1 MKKHSW
7 INNLFYCLHDVSLYK
22 KKSIF
27 ALILGILM
35 SLVEAVLGTLMSY
48 FVVLALT
55 NNEEPG
61 RYLALI
67 GILCGA
73 TFACSALKIWG
84 LNTYAWDSTF
94 TRCTISWFRL
104 SRKTINTDYLN
115 VEPRE
120 ARKMFEKGWRA
131 LDSNWVGIEGTLKQ
145 VPGLFIGLIGMLTYS
160 IVAAIYVPWILLVM
174 VGMIASTFLF
184 SLWGY
189 HYMQKTRDEDE
200 RLFNETYVLKND
212 TTTLENS
219 KDIRGYRL
227 DKWFD
232 VIYAGLSKKIFNLEG
247 KIQMHF
253 FAGKV
258 SDCLFLFVRDAV
270 AYSLLLPQVI
280 SGSISLATFTFLL
293 GIIAGFSTWV
303 NTFVEAWN
311 KARFESVRVDD
322 YRTALAVPDTFNHG
336 QGIDIKSLQ
345 KPFEITFDHVAFHY
359 PGDEKEILHDIS
371 LTIHPGEKI
380 ALVGNNG
387 AGKTTLIKLLC
398 GLYKPTSGRILL
410 NGIDIQQFN
419 IDDYMSLIGA
429 LFQDVRPLAFTLKTN
444 ISCVPDDKVDQA
456 RLKDAIE
463 KADLTAKVESLPQKE
478 ETFITQTFDLSG
490 VQLSGGDRRA
500 HV

>member
-1 MKKHSW
+1 
-7 INNLFYCLHDVSLYK
+7 
-22 KKSIF
+22 
-27 ALILGILM
+27 M

-61 RYLALI
+61 RYLALV

-280 SGSISLATFTFLL
+280 NGSISLATFTFLL
-293 GIIAGFSTWV
+293 GIIAGFST
-303 NTFVEAWN
+303 
-311 KARFESVRVDD
+311 
-322 YRTALAVPDTFNHG
+322 
-336 QGIDIKSLQ
+336 
-345 KPFEITFDHVAFHY
+345 
-359 PGDEKEILHDIS
+359 
-371 LTIHPGEKI
+371 
-380 ALVGNNG
+380 
-387 AGKTTLIKLLC
+387 
-398 GLYKPTSGRILL
+398 
-410 NGIDIQQFN
+410 
-419 IDDYMSLIGA
+419 
-429 LFQDVRPLAFTLKTN
+429 
-444 ISCVPDDKVDQA
+444 
-456 RLKDAIE
+456 
-463 KADLTAKVESLPQKE
+463 
-478 ETFITQTFDLSG
+478 
-490 VQLSGGDRRA
+490 
-500 HV
+500 